1 MVVFLMDDGEGSA
14 SSAGGVKNGR
24 GRMDPTPDVRKVH
37 TGHPIY
43 KNENKKG
50 KIKKE
55 RNLP

>member
-1 MVVFLMDDGEGSA
+1 MTAGS
-14 SSAGGVKNGR
+14 VPER
-24 GRMDPTPDVRKVH
+24 LQTDVRKVH